1 MGGWV
6 ENDSLCGVGAMYY
19 RMELWMA
26 QSERR
31 GYIACVFPV
40 HPFPYSI
47 VLPLPL
53 AAQTLPPL
61 ATRVSSAAG
70 EDTTTAL
77 RGVREAGRERRYFRM
92 CGEGDDWVVRL
103 ARSSDGRMGCTH
115 GTM

>member
-1 MGGWV
+1 MILFAGCDVLSQVTMDEG
-6 ENDSLCGVGAMYY
+6 EGIYSLCVS
-19 RMELWMA
+19 RSPL
-26 QSERR
+26 
-31 GYIACVFPV
+31 P
-40 HPFPYSI
+40 HSI
-47 VLPLPL
+47 VLLPLPL

-92 CGEGDDWVVRL
+92 CGEGDDDGVVRL